1 MKMIDAEAVHRLL
14 PYDALVAGLL
24 DQHKTDIDDV
34 RSHLLEGPDTG
45 HGAANFLTLPAW
57 QHGRALGAKLV
68 TVFPANEKTD
78 TGLPSVQAVFVL
90 FDGKTGAPRAC
101 IDGTA
106 LTLRKTAADSA
117 LGVQFLAREDA
128 RTLLMVGAGA
138 MAPHLIAAHRAV
150 RPSLETILIWNRSPQ
165 RAHHLA
171 AALSR
176 EGIEAAVVNDLEA
189 ATREAAII
197 SCATMATA
205 PLIRGA
211 WLTPGTHLDL
221 VGSYRRDMVECD
233 LEAVRDNAL
242 FVDSPWS
249 ALHDNGE
256 IAVAL
261 ESGALSRDA
270 IIADHFD
277 FAHGRHVGR
286 ASADQIT
293 VFKNGGGGH
302 LDLMVA
308 QHLVAMA
315 EN

>member
-1 MKMIDAEAVHRLL
+1 MKMFDADAVHRLL
-14 PYDALVAGLL
+14 PYAALVAALRE
-24 DQHKTDIDDV
+24 HHTRDIDDV
-34 RSHLLEGPDTG
+34 RSHLLVGPDTG

-57 QHGRALGAKLV
+57 QHGKALGAKLV

-90 FDGKTGAPRAC
+90 FDGETGAPRAC

-117 LGVQFLAREDA
+117 LGAQFLAREDA
-128 RTLLMVGAGA
+128 RALLMVGAGA

-150 RPSLETILIWNRSPQ
+150 RPSLETILIWNRTPQ
-165 RAHHLA
+165 RAHDLA
-171 AALSR
+171 AALS
-176 EGIEAAVVNDLEA
+176 GDGMDATVVDDLEA
-189 ATREAAII
+189 ATRQADVI
-197 SCATMATA
+197 SCATMATT
-205 PLIRGA
+205 PLIIGA
-211 WLTPGTHLDL
+211 WLAPGAHLDL

-233 LEAVRDNAL
+233 VAAVRDNAL

-256 IAVAL
+256 VAVPL
-261 ESGALSRDA
+261 EAGQLSRSD
-270 IIADHFD
+270 IRADHFD
-277 FAHGRHVGR
+277 FARGHHAGR
-286 ASADQIT
+286 ASSEEIT

-308 QHLVAMA
+308 QHLVDVA
-315 EN
+315 ED